1 MCPFPLHAIMISL
14 DNPNAN
20 HKKEDNMNRI
30 LSIFVCIAMLLSVAC
45 FAEEAAP
52 TAMAVTISD
61 VVVSLNGE
69 DYALPQTATLN
80 VAADGENALLDFFM
94 TSGED
99 TLFPIQAKMDEAG
112 LSLLLGTSNTAYVFS
127 TEYLSS
133 SVDTTGMPESFG
145 PLMESYFSL
154 LSKTMEMSDAPD
166 PELQA
171 QMEEYMVEL
180 AGDSL
185 VTEETTLTLDGA
197 EVPATHMT
205 FSLDMTQIGQLVDYE
220 MSLLDSDLITLYLQF
235 MSESYIMVGE
245 EPLEVSSFAELYAML
260 DIDLTMNFDLTLTED
275 GAGEGVITVAVTAE
289 DETVEFPIYM
299 TVHDEDTAEVRMNIV
314 ADGEQLDMTALVDG
328 TQMDMDL
335 TMNADDGS
343 TASIAMSVSGDE
355 SSACSFRMTA
365 IDADGTSFDLSV
377 AGVSGDDQ
385 RAAFDVFATLGI
397 EDQSYGLSFHVAA
410 EPAAI
415 EDRIAAASP
424 VVITSDEDEAAFTGL
439 GMAAMGMMGDVEKL
453 MNDESFSA
461 MTTAFSDL
469 YASVDDGFE
478 LYPDDDEYEEDDL
491 SDLSYEL
498 PEFTWLPEGYELTD
512 TWVYADLDNATL
524 VFEYTGDDDAYHSS
538 LNIELY
544 GGSETTG
551 YIMNADGT
559 LSSSDAPVLFAEQDA
574 DYLDVTCYTNGF
586 TINVYYYGDDLTV
599 EDAAA
604 LINGIVFAD

>member
-1 MCPFPLHAIMISL
+1 
-14 DNPNAN
+14 
-20 HKKEDNMNRI
+20 MNRI

-52 TAMAVTISD
+52 ASTAITISD

-99 TLFPIQAKMDEAG
+99 TLFPVQAKMDEAG

-127 TEYLSS
+127 TEYLSDS
-133 SVDTTGMPESFG
+133 MDVTGMPESFG
-145 PLMESYFSL
+145 PLMESYFNL
-154 LSKTMEMSDAPD
+154 VSKTMEMSGAPD

-171 QMEEYMVEL
+171 QMEEYVMEL
-180 AGDSL
+180 AGDGL

-197 EVPATHMT
+197 EVPATHMA
-205 FSLDMTQIGQLVDYE
+205 FSLDMTQVGQLADYE
-220 MSLLDSDLITLYLQF
+220 MSLLDSDFVTLYIQF
-235 MSESYIMVGE
+235 MNEALAMEGE
-245 EPLEVSSFAELYAML
+245 ESLEVTSFAELYTELCAML
-260 DIDLTMNFDLTLTED
+260 GIDMTMNFDLTLTED

-289 DETVEFPIYM
+289 DETIEFPIYM
-299 TVHDEDTAEVRMNIV
+299 TIHDEDTAEMRMNIA
-314 ADGEQLDMTALVDG
+314 ADDAQMDMTVLADG

-335 TMNADDGS
+335 TMNMSDGS

-377 AGVSGDDQ
+377 AGASGDDQ
-385 RAAFDVFATLGI
+385 RGAFDVFATVSV

-415 EDRIAAASP
+415 EDRIAAANP
-424 VVITSDEDEAAFTGL
+424 VVITSDEDEAAFNGL
-439 GMAAMGMMGDVEKL
+439 GMAAMGMMGDIEKL
-453 MNDESFSA
+453 MNDESIA
-461 MTTAFSDL
+461 ALTAAISDL
-469 YASVDDGFE
+469 FVSVDDNGFE
-478 LYPDDDEYEEDDL
+478 LYPEDDYEDDYEYEEDDL

-512 TWVYADLDNATL
+512 TWVYADLDNASL
-524 VFEYTGDDDAYHSS
+524 CFEYTGDDDEYHST
-538 LNIELY
+538 LYVDLY
-544 GGSETTG
+544 GSVTSTN
-551 YIMNADGT
+551 YILNADGT
-559 LSSSDAPVLFAEQDA
+559 LSVAETPMISVEEDA
-574 DYLDVTCYTNGF
+574 DYLDVTCYTNGY
-586 TINVYYYGDDLTV
+586 TINISYYDDDFTV
-599 EDAAA
+599 EDIAT
-604 LINGIVFAD
+604 LINGMVFAD